1 MLGLGNKLGKT
12 SLVTPGIITDNLVL
26 KHKYDSGAVVPVSDG
41 AAFFDASQ
49 SNEIPTGLPGST
61 FDGDFTVS
69 CWAFVIPTAADKV
82 ILGSHDGTDLMFC
95 YVSAAE
101 KMYMKFTTSGG
112 GDDYTHGA
120 TILTEGWNYL
130 TFIQDDTNNRQY
142 TYLNG
147 VDDTDSGGTHD
158 AAITLTSTETTIG
171 ASNDVTLEFN
181 GYLCNLGVWTSVLTP
196 AQIKSIM
203 WKNYAGL
210 SSSEKTNLVSWWNLD
225 SSFSGSVTNDELLV
239 YDNHY
244 NAGTDILGD
253 NVLLDGTFTE
263 DVGESASGTYW
274 TTGAGWTI
282 SGGSATYDGGGDSN
296 TQLDSAV
303 NSNIVDGNVYQIKFD
318 LTDTGGGGVYVRLN
332 NTWWSEGGSDI
343 ITGTATH
350 TIYARAGTG
359 TNFIEFE
366 TGHDD
371 KAFSL
376 DNITIRK
383 VNGNPGVLL

>member
-1 MLGLGNKLGKT
+1 MSLGLGSNISKSGLI
-12 SLVTPGIITDNLVL
+12 TPGVVTDSILL
-26 KHKYDSGAVVPVSDG
+26 KHKYDGRSVVPVSDG
-41 AAFFDASQ
+41 AAYLADANSDYIAIPEMTLNIDG
-49 SNEIPTGLPGST
+49 SNISFAWWGKINDTSNINVPFGKISRSTHSFIMVHSNGSMYIET
-61 FDGDFTVS
+61 DTNEDTVNRS
-69 CWAFVIPTAADKV
+69 LND
-82 ILGSHDGTDLMFC
+82 HDTNWHHYAIVTNG
-95 YVSAAE
+95 
-101 KMYMKFTTSGG
+101 SGG
-112 GDDYTHGA
+112 VTMY
-120 TILTEGWNYL
+120 
-130 TFIQDDTNNRQY
+130 QD
-142 TYLNG
+142 G
-147 VDDTDSGGTHD
+147 
-158 AAITLTSTETTIG
+158 ITLGTTG
-171 ASNDVTLEFN
+171 NNLDNDMTISCLGLN
-181 GYLCNLGVWTSVLTP
+181 NSSKGWDGYLCNMAIWSRSITAAEVP
-196 AQIKSIM
+196 SIM
-203 WKNYAGL
+203 NKKYADL
-210 SSSEKTNLVSWWNLD
+210 TDSEKTNLTSWWNLD

>member
-1 MLGLGNKLGKT
+1 MLGLGNNLSKGGLA
-12 SLVTPGIITDNLVL
+12 SPGIVTSNLVL
-26 KHKYDSGAVVPVSDG
+26 KHKYDAGAVVPVSDG
-41 AAFFDASQ
+41 AAYFDTTDDYIAVTETTLSVHDTAY
-49 SNEIPTGLPGST
+49 SFSFWVNLTDVGSWQPI
-61 FDGDFTVS
+61 FGDDDAFYNFIAIDQENDRLVIEGSSDGDNMQWNTLNS
-69 CWAFVIPTAADKV
+69 GTALTLRQWYHFAV
-82 ILGSHDGTDLMFC
+82 CLNGSGSATAYQNGVAMQLTDDTIGTDLTFK
-95 YVSAAE
+95 YIGKGS
-101 KMYMKFTTSGG
+101 
-112 GDDYTHGA
+112 
-120 TILTEGWNYL
+120 NYFL
-130 TFIQDDTNNRQY
+130 
-142 TYLNG
+142 G
-147 VDDTDSGGTHD
+147 
-158 AAITLTSTETTIG
+158 
-171 ASNDVTLEFN
+171 
-181 GYLCNLGVWTSVLTP
+181 GYLCNVAYWSSQLTQ
-196 AQIKSIM
+196 AQVKSIM

-210 SSSEKTNLVSWWNLD
+210 SDSEKTNLVSWWNLD

-318 LTDTGGGGVYVRLN
+318 LTDTGGGGVFVNLN
-332 NTWWSEGGSDI
+332 NTWWSEGGSDV

-359 TNFIEFE
+359 TNRIEFE